1 MSRSVVFTFIVAAI
15 SAVIASVLH
24 ARGFLAHPEAWLAQH
39 GDVGQTTRAVM
50 ETWQHVFIAMAAL
63 GTAWLTMTTRRRGR
77 VGWLVVALSAELIA
91 LMWICALYRVFF
103 QPLPVILAA
112 VLAYAAALVCLAL
125 PRRRAR
131 VPLAAFDGKLSPE
144 QIARIRSGDVTFDAS
159 PRLFEAT
166 VLACDLPGKYDLAEI
181 SEPDAVAQTSD
192 QFTTRT
198 REILL
203 RAGAYMQAA
212 DGEGVVAVFGF
223 ADAATDHAD
232 KAVRAAFELIRAL
245 AGSLHGSNGE
255 NELGTGVHV
264 GISSGAM
271 IAAARPEKND
281 FFLMGEPMELA
292 RRFCVA
298 NRFYGSRILIGPR
311 SFELV
316 NNTFLS
322 RPIDFLSGI
331 NAQERHEI
339 YEPLASVAEAP
350 KDLIARRDY
359 FWNGVVLYREKRWG
373 EAYTEFQKA
382 RDPKDE
388 DDAPLNLYLRRLEP
402 LALHLVEGGND

>member
-1 MSRSVVFTFIVAAI
+1 
-15 SAVIASVLH
+15 
-24 ARGFLAHPEAWLAQH
+24 
-39 GDVGQTTRAVM
+39 
-50 ETWQHVFIAMAAL
+50 
-63 GTAWLTMTTRRRGR
+63 
-77 VGWLVVALSAELIA
+77 
-91 LMWICALYRVFF
+91 MWICALYRVFF
-103 QPLPVILAA
+103 QPLPVILAG
-112 VLAYAAALVCLAL
+112 VLAYAAALGSLAL
-125 PRRRAR
+125 PRWKRAR
-131 VPLAAFDGKLSPE
+131 VPLAVFEGRISPE
-144 QIARIRSGDVTFDAS
+144 QIARIRSGDVIFDGS

-166 VLACDLPGKYDLAEI
+166 VIACDLPGKYDLVEI
-181 SEPDAVAQTSD
+181 SEPTAVAETSD
-192 QFTTRT
+192 QFTARA
-198 REILL
+198 RDILL
-203 RAGAYMQAA
+203 RAGAYVQCA

-232 KAVRAAFELIRAL
+232 KAVRAAFELIRTL

-271 IAAARPEKND
+271 IATARPKKND
-281 FFLMGEPMELA
+281 FFLMGEPVELA

-339 YEPLASVAEAP
+339 YEPLALAAEAP

-402 LALHLVEGGND
+402 LALQLVESGNG